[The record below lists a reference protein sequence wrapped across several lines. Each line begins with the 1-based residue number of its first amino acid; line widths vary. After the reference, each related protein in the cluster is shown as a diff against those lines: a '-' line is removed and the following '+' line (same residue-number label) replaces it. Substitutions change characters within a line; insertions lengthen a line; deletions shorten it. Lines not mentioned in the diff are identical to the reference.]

1 MLAEASGITVASP
14 NPSLYCLNQMPC
26 AEPIST
32 ALSLMPSAAISCC
45 ISAVTAV
52 KSHSALAFEEAAI
65 DMASKMAALR
75 AGFIDMSIQS
85 FFRDVRA
92 AITSLKTC
100 LRAFG

>member
-1 MLAEASGITVASP
+1 M
-14 NPSLYCLNQMPC
+14 
-26 AEPIST
+26 
-32 ALSLMPSAAISCC
+32 
-45 ISAVTAV
+45 